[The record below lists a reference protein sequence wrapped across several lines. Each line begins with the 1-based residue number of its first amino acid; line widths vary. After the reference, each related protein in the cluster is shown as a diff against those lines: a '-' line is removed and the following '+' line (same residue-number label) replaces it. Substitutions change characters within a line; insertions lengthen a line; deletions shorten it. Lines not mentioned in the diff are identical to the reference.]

1 MRIDFGIKTSRWQI
15 LTHNIIHDKEMNKE
29 QCVECSSENT
39 SEYMDPI
46 EKSDGMHY
54 YFLCEDCKHEWEII
68 RK

>member
-1 MRIDFGIKTSRWQI
+1 MREQECLECLSK
-15 LTHNIIHDKEMNKE
+15 NIG
-29 QCVECSSENT
+29 Q
-39 SEYMDPI
+39 YMDPI